1 MARRKWSDKA
11 LLLCA
16 LLLFSCRSVH
26 SLRSLESLRDG
37 DLLFHVVE
45 GSNAITAV
53 THGTQSLSIDHVAI
67 YYTGDDGSPLVV
79 QAVYDGVVTT
89 PLDTLLSEPG
99 YYIAGR
105 VSGADLSCSV
115 RHALSHLGKPYDFV
129 FSPTPSEVYCSEL
142 VLLSY
147 VDQEGH
153 PLFAPTAMT
162 FRDSTGSIP
171 AYWQSFYGQ
180 RNLTVPE
187 GAPGSNPGEL
197 SRRPEVKIKY
207 DMRDFAKRRYQ
218 RGPSY

>member
-16 LLLFSCRSVH
+16 LLLCSCRSVH
-26 SLRSLESLRDG
+26 SLRSLASLRDG

-67 YYTGDDGSPLVV
+67 YYTGDDGTPRVV
-79 QAVYDGVVTT
+79 QAVYDGVVST

-99 YYIAGR
+99 YYVAGR
-105 VSGADLSCSV
+105 VSGADAPGSV
-115 RHALSHLGKPYDFV
+115 RHALSHVGKPYDFV
-129 FSPTPSEVYCSEL
+129 FSPTASEVYCSEL
-142 VLLSY
+142 ALLSY
-147 VDQEGH
+147 VDEEGH
-153 PLFAPTAMT
+153 PLFSPIPMT
-162 FRDSTGSIP
+162 FRDATGAIP
-171 AYWQSFYGQ
+171 AYWQAFYSQ
-180 RNLTVPE
+180 RNLSVPE

-197 SRRPEVKIKY
+197 SRRPAVKIKY
-207 DMRDFAKRRYQ
+207 DLRDFAKRRYQ

>member
-1 MARRKWSDKA
+1 M
-11 LLLCA
+11 LL
-16 LLLFSCRSVH
+16 SGCRSVH

-53 THGTQSLSIDHVAI
+53 THGIQALAIDHVAI
-67 YYTGDDGSPLVV
+67 YYTGEDGTPQVV
-79 QAVYDGVVTT
+79 QAIYDGVVTT

-99 YYIAGR
+99 YYVAGR
-105 VSGADLSCSV
+105 VSGADPSVSV
-115 RHALSHLGKPYDFV
+115 RQALRQVGKPYDFV
-129 FSPTPSEVYCSEL
+129 FSPTDSEVYCSEL

-147 VDQEGH
+147 VDREGH
-153 PLFAPTAMT
+153 SLFAPTGMT
-162 FRDSTGSIP
+162 FRDETGDIP

-180 RNLTVPE
+180 RNLSVPE

-207 DMRDFAKRRYQ
+207 DLRDFAKRRYQ